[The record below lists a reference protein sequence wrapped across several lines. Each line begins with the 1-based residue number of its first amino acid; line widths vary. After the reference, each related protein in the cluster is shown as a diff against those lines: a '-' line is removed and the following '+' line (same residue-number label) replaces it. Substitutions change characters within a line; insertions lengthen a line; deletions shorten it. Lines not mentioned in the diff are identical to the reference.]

1 MPKIKVKCANPNCK
15 GVGYVEVYPYRLKT
29 TKNFYCCKECMAEC
43 YSQPVKEQ
51 ITVKCDLE
59 GCENIITMTQK
70 EFDKSEKHFC
80 CRQHHDEY
88 KKKRVIITCALEG
101 CNNTFELPLNRVQ
114 RGEKHYCC
122 KEHQNLSQMK
132 RTFVTCDYEGC
143 RRTFEATPSD
153 LAKGQKHYCCEEHR
167 ILAMKTNKYDI
178 FENYAELV
186 ISSRLHGEVRVK
198 IDKEDVEKCKQL
210 TWIANYNQRLNRW
223 YIQNITYKNGKGIT
237 TYLHRYVMDCPNDKE
252 VDHIFHDAFDCRKQS
267 LQIVTREENLE
278 NRKITKHNTTGYL
291 NVSKDKATGKYYVV
305 IRKNGKTYYGGRFN
319 NIEEANLKAIEI
331 RNSIMTNNILDR
343 LKEDDNNSQGA

>member
-1 MPKIKVKCANPNCK
+1 MPKVKVKCANPNCK

-88 KKKRVIITCALEG
+88 KKKRVTVTCALEG

-122 KEHQNLSQMK
+122 KEHQNLSQKK
-132 RTFVTCDYEGC
+132 RIIAKCDYEKCG
-143 RRTFEATPSD
+143 RQFEMTLSD
-153 LAKGQKHYCCEEHR
+153 YNRSNKHYCCFEHFK
-167 ILAMKTNKYDI
+167 LAQQSNQYEYFTDYV
-178 FENYAELV
+178 ELV
-186 ISSRLHGEVRVK
+186 INSDTHGEIRVK
-198 IDKEDVEKCKQL
+198 IDKEDVEKCKML
-210 TWIANYNQRLNRW
+210 NWTANYNQRLDRW
-223 YIQNITYKNGKGIT
+223 YIQNITYKKGKGKT
-237 TYLHRYVMDCPNDKE
+237 TYLHRYIMDCPNDKE

-305 IRKNGKTYYGGRFN
+305 IRKNGKTYYGGRFD